1 MGGGMDAFD
10 LPPFRVDP
18 RTRVLYRDGERE
30 PTPPRTVEVLIA
42 LLERRGEI
50 VTKQELLDRVWP
62 DTAVEEG
69 NLSVHVSLLR
79 RTLGDAAPIETIA
92 KRGYRVP
99 PPPAAA
105 AAVSGGR
112 EHLLRGRYFW
122 NKLNRA
128 ALARALESF
137 TRAANADPKSAGA
150 ISGLAD
156 TCLMQGVL
164 GFESGR
170 EVFETALRHAESA
183 VALDPGSADAQ
194 ASLAFASLFG
204 RWDWLGADT
213 ALQAALHVA
222 PGRAE
227 PHLWH
232 ALLQAMRGRFREA
245 LSSARRAQQI
255 DPLSIKAGVGLGFH
269 LYLSQQH
276 QPETAPLE
284 AVLELEPD
292 AAVGHW
298 GLGLALGR
306 LKRFDEALGHLRRAA
321 DLSGGSPTIE
331 STIPHCLAL
340 AGRSDEA
347 RAGLADMESRGIAPY
362 RVATIEAALGRTDR
376 AIDALE
382 RGLEERDPW
391 MVWSGVDPMLD
402 PLRRSP
408 AFAAIVDQV
417 LAEQNRQTRRRS

>member
-30 PTPPRTVEVLIA
+30 PTPPRTVEVLMA

-79 RTLGDAAPIETIA
+79 KTLGEAAPIETIA
-92 KRGYRVP
+92 KRGYRI
-99 PPPAAA
+99 PPPAASA
-105 AAVSGGR
+105 SGAR
-112 EHLLRGRYFW
+112 EHLLRGRHFW
-122 NKLNRA
+122 NKLDRA

-137 TRAANADPKSAGA
+137 TRAADADPRSAGA
-150 ISGLAD
+150 SSGLAD
-156 TCLMQGVL
+156 TILMQGVF
-164 GFESGR
+164 GFERSR
-170 EVFETALRHAESA
+170 EVFERALSHAERA
-183 VALDPGSADAQ
+183 VALDPASADAQ
-194 ASLAFASLFG
+194 ASLAFAALFG
-204 RWDWLGADT
+204 RWDWPRADT
-213 ALQAALHVA
+213 ALEAALRIA

-298 GLGLALGR
+298 GLGLALER
-306 LKRFDEALGHLRRAA
+306 LGRFDEALDHLRRAA

-340 AGRSDEA
+340 AGRGDEA
-347 RAGLADMESRGIAPY
+347 RARLADLESRGVAPY
-362 RVATIEAALGRTDR
+362 RIATIEAALGRADR
-376 AIDALE
+376 ALAALA

-391 MVWSGVDPMLD
+391 MVWLGVDPMLD
-402 PLRRSP
+402 PVRRSP
-408 AFAAIVDQV
+408 GFAAIVDQV
-417 LAEQNRQTRRRS
+417 LTQKNR